1 MDVRLTHEHAQTLQ
15 NALSEDGH
23 LVLWTLTYNPSDYP
37 QLYIARPSILIRNT
51 QISIKPE
58 VTALAAI
65 LMADT
70 LTELRNILPIG
81 LTCLPRQSED
91 DPVIVEVWL

>member
-1 MDVRLTHEHAQTLQ
+1 MDVQLTHEHAQTLQ
-15 NALSEDGH
+15 NALTEDGH
-23 LVLWTLTYNPSDYP
+23 LVLWTVTHNTSDYP
-37 QLYIARPSILIRNT
+37 QHYIARPSIV
-51 QISIKPE
+51 KPE

-65 LMADT
+65 LMAST